1 MRDRSDGLL
10 RHLRVPVIGIAL
22 VSSYGVIGYVLF
34 GFGFIDAL
42 YMTSLALT
50 TAGFNPVGDLTQGEK
65 AFTIT
70 IAVFGVTLF
79 LVILALLTSLMVEG
93 RIGIVSRRRRM
104 DKRIGSMKG
113 HFIIAAYGRVGRTAA
128 RELEAEGVPFVVVD
142 RLEELEPIMQSDGVP
157 YLLGDPTS
165 ESVLQQAGIERAR
178 ALISAVDSD
187 ADNVYITLTARS
199 MNPDLFIVARA
210 SEPKSP
216 ERLYRAGANRVIS
229 PYVSSGRHMAMLAL
243 RPRVVDYLEI
253 SGRDEKP
260 LRLEEFLV
268 EEDSPLV
275 GHSVDEVGGDAVP
288 LVVRRASGE
297 VVTNPNGSE
306 DVRAGDLIVLL
317 GAPVDLRRAEGR

>member
-275 GHSVDEVGGDAVP
+275 GHSVDEVGGAAVP

>member
-22 VSSYGVIGYVLF
+22 VCSYGVIGYVLF

-275 GHSVDEVGGDAVP
+275 GHSVDEVGGAAVP